1 MRLLIVLFFS
11 FLVLNSG
18 EITLNWIKEKP
29 KGTAKDFFIWRF
41 LTQPDTN
48 ATSALDAISM
58 VSNLNPS
65 LRTSYKKFGDADK
78 VFNDIKNKT
87 QKKEEPKTILS
98 IVAPNNIIKT
108 DFPEVKF
115 DANLTQRK
123 ASPIQISKKITQNPA
138 NIIAYSTEIEKRH
151 LHAEMLQANF
161 GDISSTQHFYLFLS
175 AINLE
180 KNEIAKEHLKMSIQK
195 AKMVLE
201 LDRALFWDFL
211 VFGNQ
216 KSLERLAQS
225 YDINFYSVQARE
237 KLGKGF
243 DDIVYDIE
251 TDGNE
256 TVGIDLKDPFLCVSC
271 ISKMHKSDTEE
282 FEKYQQ
288 IFSSSKNSKPQLS
301 SLLTALSGYKANFF
315 LTPYEDIL
323 GNIANDEKALIYAL
337 GRQES
342 RFLPNVVSRSFA
354 VGSMQIMPFVAEDIA
369 KKLNEPYEIDK
380 LFEPAHNIKYA
391 IKVINL
397 IKKDFTHPLFV
408 AYSYNGGAGAL
419 KKILKRGYFKL
430 DKFEP
435 FMSMELYP
443 RPETRD
449 YGKQVLANYYIYKN
463 YLNNE
468 KIKFE
473 DLLQNLASGQL

>member
-1 MRLLIVLFFS
+1 MHFLLIVFLAFS
-11 FLVLNSG
+11 IANSG
-18 EITLNWIKEKP
+18 EIKLDWIKEKP

-41 LTQPDTN
+41 LAQPDTN
-48 ATSALDAISM
+48 STAALEAISL

-78 VFNDIKNKT
+78 ALNEV
-87 QKKEEPKTILS
+87 QKKTTKEELKSIIS
-98 IVAPNNIIKT
+98 IVTPKIIQKT
-108 DFPEVKF
+108 DFPDVKF
-115 DANLTQRK
+115 DANMTQK
-123 ASPIQISKKITQNPA
+123 KVTPPPQKKIIQNPG
-138 NIIAYSTEIEKRH
+138 NIIAYATEIEKRH
-151 LHAEMLQANF
+151 LHAEMLQADF

-175 AINLE
+175 ALNLD
-180 KNEIAKEHLKMSIQK
+180 KKEIAKSHIENSIKK

-211 VFGNQ
+211 AFGSE
-216 KSLERLAQS
+216 KSLDRLS
-225 YDINFYSVQARE
+225 KSHDINFYSVQARE
-237 KLGKGF
+237 KLGKNF
-243 DDIVYDIE
+243 DDIVYDLQ

-256 TVGIDLKDPFLCVSC
+256 TSAIDLKDPFLCVSC
-271 ISKMHKSDTEE
+271 ISKLHKSDEKE

-301 SLLTALSGYKANFF
+301 SLLAALSGYKANFF

-323 GNIANDEKALIYAL
+323 GNISSDEKALIYAL

-354 VGSMQIMPFVAEDIA
+354 IGSMQIMPFVAEDIA
-369 KKLNEPYEIDK
+369 KKFNEPYEIDK
-380 LFEPAHNIKYA
+380 LFEPAHNVKYA
-391 IKVINL
+391 TKVISL

-463 YLNNE
+463 YLSPE

-473 DLLQNLASGQL
+473 DLLKNMVTNQP

>member
-1 MRLLIVLFFS
+1 MRFLLILFITFAA
-11 FLVLNSG
+11 LNGG
-18 EITLNWIKEKP
+18 EIKLDWIKEKP

-48 ATSALDAISM
+48 ATAALEAISM

-65 LRTSYKKFGDADK
+65 LRTSYKKFGNADN
-78 VFNDIKNKT
+78 VINELNK
-87 QKKEEPKTILS
+87 KAPKEELKPSVAAITTPK
-98 IVAPNNIIKT
+98 IIQKT
-108 DFPEVKF
+108 DFPDVKF
-115 DANLTQRK
+115 DANMTQK
-123 ASPIQISKKITQNPA
+123 KVTPAPQVIKKITQSPA

-151 LHAEMLQANF
+151 LHEQMLQADF
-161 GDISSTQHFYLFLS
+161 GEISSTQHFYLFLS
-175 AINLE
+175 ALNLQ
-180 KNEIAKEHLKMSIQK
+180 KNDLALEHIKKSIKK
-195 AKMVLE
+195 AKMVME

-211 VFGNQ
+211 AFGDE
-216 KSLERLAQS
+216 KSLERLS
-225 YDINFYSVQARE
+225 RSHDINFYSVQARE
-237 KLGKGF
+237 KLGKNF
-243 DDIVYDIE
+243 DDIVFDLP
-251 TDGNE
+251 TDENE
-256 TVGIDLKDPFLCVSC
+256 TVQIDLKDPFLCVSC
-271 ISKMHKSDTEE
+271 ISKLHKSDEKE

-288 IFSSSKNSKPQLS
+288 IFSASKNSKPQLS

-323 GNIANDEKALIYAL
+323 GNISNDEKALIYAL

-354 VGSMQIMPFVAEDIA
+354 LGSMQIMPFVAEDIA

-380 LFEPAHNIKYA
+380 LFEPAHNVKYA
-391 IKVINL
+391 TKVISL

-435 FMSMELYP
+435 YMSMELYP

-463 YLNNE
+463 YLGTE

-473 DLLQNLASGQL
+473 ELLKDIQP